1 MFEFQPNL
9 LQLDT
14 LRLIMDD
21 NIEKV
26 VSFTG
31 HRPESFEN
39 YSEENDAII
48 DIKNRLYDQ
57 IKSAISQGYVYFAG
71 GGARGA
77 DIWVGEAVIKL
88 KKIYPHIKLVTI
100 IPHENQAK
108 SWSHSWQE
116 RYDNLMENSDF
127 VAVVSPGFSY
137 ASFHIRNRFLVDHS
151 SLLIGVYNGSKGG
164 TQSTLEYAQK
174 KEKKIIV
181 IDC

>member
-14 LRLIMDD
+14 LRLILDD

-26 VSFTG
+26 ASFTG
-31 HRPESFEN
+31 HRPESFED
-39 YSEENDAII
+39 YDEESDTII
-48 DIKNRLYDQ
+48 GVKHKLYNQIKN
-57 IKSAISQGYVYFAG
+57 AISQGYAYFVG
-71 GGARGA
+71 GGARGV
-77 DIWVGEAVIKL
+77 DIWVGETVTEL

-108 SWSHSWQE
+108 SWSQSWQN
-116 RYDNLMENSDF
+116 RYDNLMQNSDF
-127 VAVVSPGFSY
+127 VSVISAGFSY

-151 SLLIGVYNGSKGG
+151 SLLIGVYNGTKGG
-164 TQSTLEYAQK
+164 TQSTIEYAQK
-174 KEKKIIV
+174 QQKQIII